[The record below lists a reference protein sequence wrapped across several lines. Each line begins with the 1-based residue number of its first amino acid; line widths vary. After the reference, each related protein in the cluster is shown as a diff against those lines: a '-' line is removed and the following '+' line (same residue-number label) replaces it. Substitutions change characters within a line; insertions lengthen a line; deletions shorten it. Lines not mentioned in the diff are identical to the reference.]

1 MSLHATTATTTAKKK
16 PHLTKAKFHT
26 GARKGTRLPNAALKD
41 AWSHKG
47 QAKQQG

>member
-1 MSLHATTATTTAKKK
+1 MTIHATTTTTKK
-16 PHLTKAKFHT
+16 PHTTKAKFHT

-41 AWSHKG
+41 VWGHKG